1 MKNQWYGGLKSGWE
15 MKGRMDRDYRLS
27 VALSSEEVG
36 FGNVG
41 SESEPLRRDRREFK
55 RVGGSTGS
63 VWVSSMFDRCGV
75 VDMAG

>member
-1 MKNQWYGGLKSGWE
+1 
-15 MKGRMDRDYRLS
+15 MDRDYRLS

-36 FGNVG
+36 FRNVG

-63 VWVSSMFDRCGV
+63 VWVSSMFACKRQMWRCRHGRIKV
-75 VDMAG
+75 Q